1 MHAKQTRWFKDVYDV
16 ACICMSYKIV
26 GSMHHVR
33 RSPFVSIASPSTI
46 PFQPGTNGNIY
57 KTRNIEHI
65 VAAGEMC
72 DRQFAVCSAVTIARE
87 KDIINRVHINT
98 QIVVSQRLHC
108 LDIPAHTSNVQL
120 FFL

>member
-1 MHAKQTRWFKDVYDV
+1 MHAKQIRWVKDVYDV
-16 ACICMSYKIV
+16 ACICMPYKIV

-33 RSPFVSIASPSTI
+33 RSPFVSTASPSTI
-46 PFQPGTNGNIY
+46 PFQPGTNCNFY

-65 VAAGEMC
+65 VAIGEMC
-72 DRQFAVCSAVTIARE
+72 DRQFAVCSAVTIVRDN
-87 KDIINRVHINT
+87 DIINWVHIKT

-108 LDIPAHTSNVQL
+108 LDMPAHTSNVKL